1 MSLAFVV
8 IAVVKADDAAKQL
21 AMIDDDLGND
31 DYAKEDAVIT
41 AKIDAKVASCFNHFR
56 WNRVP

>member
-1 MSLAFVV
+1 
-8 IAVVKADDAAKQL
+8 
-21 AMIDDDLGND
+21 MIDDDLGND